1 MNESAVRDDDYSL
14 DLAPNPTEPQMISI
28 GDPSVEMGNVADDQW
43 QRWRTELASVGGD
56 SPLLHFEDEL
66 QYRIELSAAHP
77 GSLPQFITG
86 HSTLLSNLV
95 RDEVALRSAKTAAD
109 LITTKGIEL
118 RTVRGLEAVHLAIGL
133 AHWRF
138 GGENFCAPLLLRP
151 LAIRR
156 YGNDF
161 ELKLTGSTTLN
172 PELARALAEQFDIHL
187 DARAFESLSMKD
199 GVFKPQ
205 PVIDSLR
212 GLTAHLD
219 WFTVQPRLVVSSF
232 CSVGDA
238 MQRDAAELDHPVLD
252 ALAGNASAR
261 RLIESNK
268 KLVDAV
274 GSDERGPSTDT
285 LLLDSDAE
293 QENVIAQ
300 IAEGQSVV
308 VSTLPGTGGT
318 QTIVNAIGTL
328 VSNHKRVLVVSAR
341 RSTLDG
347 IRHRL
352 NGVGLQGVAAHPR
365 TLRRD
370 IVQAITRNEKATMP
384 KVAEVDDALVRLRKV
399 LLDYRTSLAQTDPG
413 LGVNIS
419 QMLSALT
426 ALSNRPNPPS
436 TTARLGYASL
446 VQLASGRD
454 VVAASLAQAATLGEF
469 QYGPDDSPWYGAN
482 FSTTE
487 EAKAAHELAKRINHT
502 ELPRLLERAYELI
515 GQTRMR
521 PFETIDELG
530 IYLRLL
536 LDVRETLDKFQPA
549 VFDRSLTELIAATG
563 SRRESPNMSG
573 VNRRRLKKLARE
585 YVRPGV
591 HIADMNAALRRIQQ
605 QRIMLQRYVDA
616 GISPEVPLGIADVQ
630 VAHQRVTADLGQLD
644 APLGRLERDNKLAAL
659 SIRSLVRVMSGL
671 AAESTVM
678 DNLQERTTLIAELRE
693 KGLTPLL
700 TDLSNRH
707 VPAEQVADELE
718 LAWWQSAL
726 EHTLGTDKALLGAN
740 TKVIDRLESDFRL
753 VDEAHASASGQLL
766 AGTLAETWKIGLV
779 DFPDEA
785 TALRKLLKS
794 NPRVTPHDLE
804 SLAPHLSRVLSPVW
818 LSSPYEVPAIPENI
832 RFDAVFIVDAGAT
845 TLAEN
850 VGAVKRAK
858 QVVAFGDTVTQSP
871 TPFHTAVTDAASDA
885 ALAEDVESRHADSAL
900 ARLSKL
906 LPGLTLTRSYRAGG
920 EDLAELVNQRFYGGE
935 IDSLPWAG
943 SFLGHGSLTLDYV
956 SNGHGMPDPDTGTVE
971 SVDAEVVRVVNL
983 VLEHAT
989 NRPRE
994 SLMVITASQKHA
1006 TRVQQSVLA
1015 AFARRS
1021 DLSDFIL
1028 KERAE
1033 PFTVLTLEQ
1042 SVAES
1047 RDRVIFS
1054 LGYGVTPHGR
1064 VLSTFG
1070 TLGEPG
1076 GDRLL
1081 AVGMTRARRSMV
1093 LVTCIRPEDIDP
1105 ERMQHGVAALAQLLR
1120 EPPRWTPR
1128 PPVTDGA
1135 EPMMLDLA
1143 ERLYRNGLSVEIGY
1157 RGKLALV
1164 ASYGSKAIVVES
1176 DVEVGAESLRESLRL
1191 RPEVLRRLGWH
1202 YLRVHG
1208 FDLFSDPVAVARK
1221 VMSVLGAPETV
1232 PAEPG
1237 NERAAQLID
1246 TAPQPTLDRR

>member
-1 MNESAVRDDDYSL
+1 MNGRAESEENPSL
-14 DLAPNPTEPQMISI
+14 ELAPNLTGPQDLSVADPT
-28 GDPSVEMGNVADDQW
+28 VEMGNVADDEW
-43 QRWRTELASVGGD
+43 RRWRDELAEVGGT
-56 SPLLHFEDEL
+56 SPLLHFDDEPQHL
-66 QYRIELSAAHP
+66 IELSAAHP

-86 HSTLLSNLV
+86 NSTLLSNLV
-95 RDEVALRSAKTAAD
+95 RDDVALRVARVAAD
-109 LITTKGIEL
+109 RITTKGIEL
-118 RTVRGLEAVHLAIGL
+118 RTVRGLEAVHLAVGL

-138 GGENFCAPLLLRP
+138 HGENFCAPLLLRP

-161 ELKLTGSTTLN
+161 ELKLTEQIMLN
-172 PELARALAEQFDIHL
+172 PELSRALAEQFDIHL
-187 DARAFESLSMKD
+187 DARSFESLAMSD

-212 GLTAHLD
+212 GLTSHLD
-219 WFTVQPRLVVSSF
+219 WFTVQPRLIVSSF
-232 CSVGDA
+232 CAVGAA
-238 MQRDAAELDHPVLD
+238 MNRDAADLDHPVLD

-261 RLIESNK
+261 RLIESGTN
-268 KLVDAV
+268 LVDAV
-274 GSDERGPSTDT
+274 GSDERSPSTDT

-300 IAEGQSVV
+300 ITEGQSVV

-318 QTIVNAIGTL
+318 QTIVNALGTL
-328 VSNHKRVLVVSAR
+328 VSAHKRVLVVSPR
-341 RSTLDG
+341 KSTLDG

-352 NGVGLQGVAAHPR
+352 TGVGLSGLAAHPR

-370 IVQAITRNEKATMP
+370 LVQAISRNEKATMP
-384 KVAEVDDALVRLRKV
+384 KVADVDDALVRLRKV
-399 LLDYRTSLAQTDPG
+399 LLDYRSSLAHKDPA
-413 LGVNIS
+413 LGVTVS
-419 QMLSALT
+419 DMLSALT
-426 ALSNRPNPPS
+426 ALSNLPTPPS
-436 TTARLGYASL
+436 TTARLDYESL
-446 VQLASGRD
+446 TQLATGRD
-454 VVAASLAQAATLGEF
+454 EIAEKLAHAAALGEF

-482 FSTTE
+482 FSTTP
-487 EAKAAHELAKRINHT
+487 EAKQAHELAKRINHT
-502 ELPRLLERAYELI
+502 DLPRLLERAYELV

-521 PFETIDELG
+521 PFESIDELG
-530 IYLRLL
+530 VYLRLM
-536 LDVRETLDKFQPA
+536 LDIRETLDKFVPA
-549 VFDRSLTELIAATG
+549 VFDRSLTDLIAATG
-563 SRRESPNMSG
+563 SRRESTSMSSG
-573 VNRRRLKKLARE
+573 NRRRLKKLARE

-591 HIADMNAALRRIQQ
+591 HVPDMNAALRRIQQ
-605 QRIMLQRYVDA
+605 QRILLQRYVDA
-616 GISPEVPLGIADVQ
+616 GINPEVPLGIADVH
-630 VAHQRVTADLGQLD
+630 VAHQKIVADLGQLD
-644 APLGRLERDNKLAAL
+644 APLGRTDRDSKLSAL
-659 SIRSLVRVMSGL
+659 PIKTLVRVMSGL

-678 DNLQERTTLIAELRE
+678 ENLQERTTLITELRE

-707 VPAEQVADELE
+707 VPAERVADELE

-726 EHTLGTDKALLGAN
+726 EHILAADKALLGAN

-766 AGTLAETWKIGLV
+766 AGTMAETWRIGLV
-779 DFPDEA
+779 DWPEEA
-785 TALRKLLKS
+785 RELRALLK
-794 NPRVTPHDLE
+794 NNARVTPRELE
-804 SLAPHLSRVLSPVW
+804 DAAPHLSRALSPIW
-818 LSSPYEVPAIPENI
+818 ITSPYEVSQIPDSI
-832 RFDAVFIVDAGAT
+832 RFDAVFIVDAGAST
-845 TLAEN
+845 IAEN
-850 VGAVKRAK
+850 VGAIKRAK

-871 TPFHTAVTDAASDA
+871 TPFHTAVSDAATDA
-885 ALAEDVESRHADSAL
+885 ALAEDVETRHADSAM
-900 ARLSKL
+900 ARLSGL

-994 SLMVITASQKHA
+994 SLMVITASQRHA
-1006 TRVQQSVLA
+1006 TRVHQSVLA
-1015 AFARRS
+1015 AFARRQ
-1021 DLSDFIL
+1021 DLADFIL
-1028 KERAE
+1028 KDRAE

-1093 LVTCIRPEDIDP
+1093 IVTCIRPEDIDP
-1105 ERMQHGVAALAQLLR
+1105 ERMQHGIAALAQLLR

-1164 ASYGSKAIVVES
+1164 ASYRSKAIIVES

-1208 FDLFSDPVAVARK
+1208 FDLFSDPVAVASK
-1221 VMSVLGAPETV
+1221 VMSILGAPETE
-1232 PAEPG
+1232 PAHPG
-1237 NERAAQLID
+1237 SERAAELID
-1246 TAPQPTLDRR
+1246 TAPQPRLER

>member
-1 MNESAVRDDDYSL
+1 MSEKAVSDDNSSL
-14 DLAPNPTEPQMISI
+14 ELAPNPTQPQQISM
-28 GDPSVEMGNVADDQW
+28 GDPTVEMGNVADDEW
-43 QRWRTELASVGGD
+43 QRWRNDLAEIGGE
-56 SPLLHFEDEL
+56 SPLLHFDDERE
-66 QYRIELSAAHP
+66 YRIELGAAHP

-86 HSTLLSNLV
+86 NSTLLSNLI
-95 RDEVALRSAKTAAD
+95 RDDVALRSARVAAD

-118 RTVRGLEAVHLAIGL
+118 RTVRGLEAVHLSVGL
-133 AHWRF
+133 AHWRH
-138 GGENFCAPLLLRP
+138 GGMNFCAPVLLRP
-151 LAIRR
+151 VAIRR
-156 YGNDF
+156 YGNDY
-161 ELKLTGSTTLN
+161 ELKLTGSITLN
-172 PELARALAEQFDIHL
+172 PELARALEDQFDIHL
-187 DARAFESLSMKD
+187 DARAFEALAMSE

-212 GLTAHLD
+212 GLTSHLD
-219 WFTVQPRLVVSSF
+219 WFNVQPRLVVSSF
-232 CSVGDA
+232 CAVGAA
-238 MQRDAAELDHPVLD
+238 MQRDADELDHPMLD

-261 RLIESNK
+261 RLLESGTS
-268 KLVDAV
+268 LVDAV
-274 GSDERGPSTDT
+274 GSDERSPSTDT

-300 IAEGQSVV
+300 ITEGQSVV

-318 QTIVNAIGTL
+318 QTIVNALGAL
-328 VSNHKRVLVVSAR
+328 VSSHKRVLVVSPR
-341 RSTLDG
+341 KSTLDG

-352 NGVGLQGVAAHPR
+352 NGVGLHGLAAHPR

-370 IVQAITRNEKATMP
+370 VIQAISRNEKASSP
-384 KVAEVDDALVRLRKV
+384 KVSDIDDALVRLRKV
-399 LLDYRTSLAQTDPG
+399 LLDYRSGLAHKDPA
-413 LGVNIS
+413 LGVTVS
-419 QMLSALT
+419 DMLSALT
-426 ALSNRPNPPS
+426 ALSNLPKPPS
-436 TTARLGYASL
+436 TTARLSYASL
-446 VQLASGRD
+446 ATLSAGRSD
-454 VVAASLAQAATLGEF
+454 VAESLAQAAALGEF

-482 FSTTE
+482 FSTTP
-487 EAKAAHELAKRINHT
+487 EAKQAHELAKRINNT
-502 ELPRLLERAYELI
+502 DLPRLLERAYELI

-521 PFETIDELG
+521 PFECIDELG
-530 IYLRLL
+530 VYLRLM
-536 LDVRETLDKFQPA
+536 LDIRETLDKFLPA
-549 VFDRSLTELIAATG
+549 VFDRSLADLIAATG
-563 SRRESPNMSG
+563 SRRDAASMSSG
-573 VNRRRLKKLARE
+573 NRRRLKKLARE

-591 HIADMNAALRRIQQ
+591 HIADMNASLRRIQQ
-605 QRIMLQRYVDA
+605 QRILLQRYVDA
-616 GISPEVPLGIADVQ
+616 GISPEVPLGIADVH
-630 VAHQRVTADLGQLD
+630 VAHQKVVADLAQLD
-644 APLGRLERDNKLAAL
+644 VPLGRTDQNSRLAAL
-659 SIRSLVRVMSGL
+659 PIRSLVRVMSGL

-678 DNLQERTTLIAELRE
+678 ENLQERTTLITELRE
-693 KGLTPLL
+693 AGLTPLL

-707 VPAEQVADELE
+707 VPAERVTDELE

-726 EHTLGTDKALLGAN
+726 EHTLATDKSLLGAN
-740 TKVIDRLESDFRL
+740 TQVIDRLESDFRL

-766 AGTLAETWKIGLV
+766 AGMLAETWRIGLV
-779 DFPDEA
+779 DWPEEA
-785 TALRKLLKS
+785 RDLRSLLTS
-794 NPRVTPHDLE
+794 VPRVTPPELE
-804 SLAPHLSRVLSPVW
+804 SVAPHLSRALSPVW
-818 LSSPYEVPAIPENI
+818 LVSPYEVPQIPDSI
-832 RFDAVFIVDAGAT
+832 RFDAVFLVDAGAST
-845 TLAEN
+845 IAEN
-850 VGAVKRAK
+850 VGAIRRAK

-871 TPFHTAVTDAASDA
+871 TPFHTAVSDAATDA

-900 ARLSKL
+900 ARLSEL

-956 SNGHGMPDPDTGTVE
+956 SNGHGMPDPETGTVE
-971 SVDAEVVRVVNL
+971 SVDPEVVRVVNL

-994 SLMVITASQKHA
+994 SLMVITASQRHA

-1015 AFARRS
+1015 AFARRA
-1021 DLSDFIL
+1021 DLAEFIL
-1028 KERAE
+1028 RERAE

-1093 LVTCIRPEDIDP
+1093 IVTCIRPEDIDP
-1105 ERMQHGVAALAQLLR
+1105 ERMQHGIAALAQLLR
-1120 EPPRWTPR
+1120 EPPRWAPR
-1128 PPVTDGA
+1128 PPVVDGA

-1164 ASYGSKAIVVES
+1164 ASYRDRAIVVES
-1176 DVEVGAESLRESLRL
+1176 DVEVAGESLRESLRL

-1208 FDLFSDPVAVARK
+1208 FDLFSDPVAVASK
-1221 VMSVLGAPETV
+1221 VMSIVGAPETE
-1232 PAEPG
+1232 PADPG
-1237 NERAAQLID
+1237 NERAAELID
-1246 TAPQPTLDRR
+1246 TAPQPTRDA